1 MGFIAKRL
9 IKYNYDLVD
18 VLVEDTLNE
27 YFNVVELP
35 VTLTQGRSAF
45 KIFGSDLLK
54 VGVPLKMELL
64 DSVGN
69 TVYVTPVDLVGEE
82 VPPFLPYRFVTIE
95 VYRPPVNIEGLAKLT
110 ILGEIEPSAVNFE
123 IPPEF
128 QNTYNI
134 KYSSTINIDLST
146 NINTQPIR
154 FYKNPTIEAEEKVRP
169 RIVET
174 PITTTVKVFAS
185 SSAEIRSD
193 IKDVVIPVVTG
204 SQEKPDG
211 IPQAPKNKL
220 AADVLFF
227 KEDFKFKSGF
237 SANFPPILARRG
249 KRNFFA
255 SPEPE
260 AFTLSMADGGLK
272 SNMQGATIT
281 IPKHTQILE
290 NLDEDGNPS
299 NTEVTVPEFTTKVLK
314 VIDEKKFVPDDI
326 PFILDPSSNQQTSSI
341 NESDI
346 SGDGGDVIVPD
357 LKDVPISMSF
367 EEYEETVI
375 SSSIHFDSFMEL
387 KVKNMRT
394 FSGDVYRLKV
404 HGAMNSQNSG
414 FSVMGDSIVESP
426 ELLVDKSSQSG
437 FLRTGYFYTQSIVD
451 SYWTGSSYE
460 GNTRGDSISF
470 LHTGSQYID
479 SLRLSGSNYGVDQT
493 LVAEQKLGYEFIVG
507 RSIPYTL
514 TATVAGIKTDKVTKS
529 GVVNREGRLYFH
541 LTGSHLNTSK
551 QLPTNAD
558 VGGELTDVDSNRVVV
573 LKLNE
578 DIEGFQKLGTVEFTF
593 LPRLNLDRL
602 SNTDTKLQLRADSG
616 RWHISD
622 LSLRPAQDSGFSPD
636 EYGITIP
643 LPRSTRPD
651 KLNTFIEF
659 FDINSNVAE
668 EIAAKKDIEVLGS
681 ALVIDGDD
689 NLLTGSLFM
698 GNVAGAGIEMAGANS
713 AFMRS
718 VGYKGFIS
726 ASEQGHGGFMI
737 FSGSVLPDES
747 DSYEG
752 AGLEIHDG
760 TTGEDESYFKFRTK
774 PSIFDVKTKTFFLG
788 SRSTGT
794 GGGSSNFISGSQGNL
809 EISSSGFVVTADG
822 NVTASN
828 FLFNSGVVAAD
839 VSNIRNCIG

>member
-18 VLVEDTLNE
+18 VLVQDSQNE
-27 YFNVVELP
+27 YFNIVELP
-35 VTLTQGRSAF
+35 TTLTQGRSAF

-54 VGVPLKMELL
+54 VGVPLKMEML
-64 DSVGN
+64 DSRGN
-69 TVYVTPVDLVGEE
+69 TVFLTPVDLVGEE
-82 VPPFLPYRFVTIE
+82 VAPFLPYRFVTIE

-123 IPPEF
+123 IPPQF

-134 KYSSTINIDLST
+134 KYSSTVNIDLST

-227 KEDFKFKSGF
+227 NEDFKFKSGF

-314 VIDEKKFVPDDI
+314 VIDEKKFVPEDI
-326 PFILDPSSNQQTSSI
+326 PFIPDPSSNQQTSSI

-437 FLRTGYFYTQSIVD
+437 FLRPGYFYTQSIVD

-479 SLRLSGSNYGVDQT
+479 SLRFSGSNYGVNQT
-493 LVAEQKLGYEFIVG
+493 LVAEQKTGYEFTVD
-507 RSIPYTL
+507 RSVPYTL
-514 TATVAGIKTDKVTKS
+514 TATISGIRTNKETVS
-529 GVVNREGRLYFH
+529 GDINKEGRLYFH
-541 LTGSHLNTSK
+541 LTGSNLNTSK
-551 QLPTNAD
+551 NLPTNAD
-558 VGGELTDVDSNRVVV
+558 VGGELTDV
-573 LKLNE
+573 E
-578 DIEGFQKLGTVEFTF
+578 
-593 LPRLNLDRL
+593 
-602 SNTDTKLQLRADSG
+602 NTL
-616 RWHISD
+616 
-622 LSLRPAQDSGFSPD
+622 
-636 EYGITIP
+636 
-643 LPRSTRPD
+643 
-651 KLNTFIEF
+651 
-659 FDINSNVAE
+659 
-668 EIAAKKDIEVLGS
+668 IEVHFGQ
-681 ALVIDGDD
+681 
-689 NLLTGSLFM
+689 F
-698 GNVAGAGIEMAGANS
+698 
-713 AFMRS
+713 
-718 VGYKGFIS
+718 
-726 ASEQGHGGFMI
+726 I
-737 FSGSVLPDES
+737 FSVIFEI
-747 DSYEG
+747 
-752 AGLEIHDG
+752 GL
-760 TTGEDESYFKFRTK
+760 
-774 PSIFDVKTKTFFLG
+774 
-788 SRSTGT
+788 
-794 GGGSSNFISGSQGNL
+794 
-809 EISSSGFVVTADG
+809 
-822 NVTASN
+822 
-828 FLFNSGVVAAD
+828 
-839 VSNIRNCIG
+839 